1 MKVKCI
7 DNNKD
12 AMWLTIGKEYEVSNA
27 DAYNY
32 RVKCDAGQTCWY
44 GKEYFE
50 IVNDNMLKC
59 ISNNEI
65 DDFGSTEVV
74 KRKPLNVNLRTSEI
88 QSLISELNTLH
99 KELEVCVIIHDWGY
113 FIHSWFGEFK
123 VDTEQEVLEALN
135 GMLKLVKKYKGEND
149 DNG

>member
-1 MKVKCI
+1 MKVRCI
-7 DNNKD
+7 DND
-12 AMWLTIGKEYEVSNA
+12 DVELRLTIGKEY
-27 DAYNY
+27 DATVVNGDYFCLTDDKNES
-32 RVKCDAGQTCWY
+32 G
-44 GKEYFE
+44 EYFKWRFE
-50 IVNDNMLKC
+50 IANENMLKC
-59 ISNNEI
+59 ISNNVI

-74 KRKPLNVNLRTSEI
+74 KRKPLNVNLSASEI

-123 VDTEQEVLEALN
+123 VDTEQDVLEALN